1 MWTLL
6 IEMIPCFIA
15 APLVT
20 CMSGLQEAMNR
31 ELLQGIPLDPIYGA
45 FVPWTLVVIY
55 IWARDELPDDA
66 IYEVAA
72 LKSRVLCTGVIDALV
87 ESHQSRA
94 VGR

>member
-1 MWTLL
+1 M
-6 IEMIPCFIA
+6 F
-15 APLVT
+15 
-20 CMSGLQEAMNR
+20 
-31 ELLQGIPLDPIYGA
+31 GA

-72 LKSRVLCTGVIDALV
+72 LKSRLLCA
-87 ESHQSRA
+87 SRVDVCA

>member
-1 MWTLL
+1 
-6 IEMIPCFIA
+6 
-15 APLVT
+15 
-20 CMSGLQEAMNR
+20 LQEAMNR
-31 ELLQGIPLDPIYGA
+31 ELLQNILPYDPMFGA

-72 LKSRVLCTGVIDALV
+72 LKSRLLCA
-87 ESHQSRA
+87 SRVDVCA